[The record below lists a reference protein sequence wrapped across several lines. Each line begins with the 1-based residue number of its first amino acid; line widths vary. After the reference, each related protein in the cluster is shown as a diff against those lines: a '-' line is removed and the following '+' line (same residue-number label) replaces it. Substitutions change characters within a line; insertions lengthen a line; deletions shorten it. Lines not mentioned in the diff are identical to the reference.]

1 MKPLYEYTD
10 NKFIIKLKSNE
21 KFQSIKELAMVFKD
35 SENCSDID
43 ELIQALIERENIMS
57 TGIGFGIAIPHAKI
71 KSVKEITFAIGI
83 SKNGID
89 FDSLDGEPVRLIILV
104 AAGERQHKNY
114 LKILSSI
121 MTILKD
127 NAVKEKIINSET
139 AEEILAILQPS

>member
-21 KFQSIKELAMVFKD
+21 KFQSIMELAMVFKD

-89 FDSLDGEPVRLIILV
+89 FDSLDGEPVHLIILV

-127 NAVKEKIINSET
+127 NVVKEKIINSET
-139 AEEILAILQPS
+139 AEEILTILQSS